1 MADPSKKTE
10 VDTTKATD
18 AEKKDEVK
26 VEVEQIM
33 TIEDG
38 QSHSLPVFT
47 WRLINLEVLHNI
59 TVIGRAVS
67 TMEPRFT
74 TRVMRTLTATRKKLN
89 KEAMKNIL
97 NQAFPKGC
105 KFGYSALKIV
115 AQLIYVA
122 KTGQSLIANP
132 IFDSL
137 PSSSTTTDDS
147 MQVDPTPAPTTTE
160 GEKDKDTK
168 ASSKKY
174 SAPTE
179 GENGDL
185 ILEGVA
191 YLRLLLILMNL
202 DAGKVE
208 EVSRITAFCVM
219 GLS

>member
-1 MADPSKKTE
+1 
-10 VDTTKATD
+10 
-18 AEKKDEVK
+18 
-26 VEVEQIM
+26 
-33 TIEDG
+33 
-38 QSHSLPVFT
+38 
-47 WRLINLEVLHNI
+47 
-59 TVIGRAVS
+59 
-67 TMEPRFT
+67 
-74 TRVMRTLTATRKKLN
+74 
-89 KEAMKNIL
+89 
-97 NQAFPKGC
+97 
-105 KFGYSALKIV
+105 
-115 AQLIYVA
+115 
-122 KTGQSLIANP
+122 
-132 IFDSL
+132 
-137 PSSSTTTDDS
+137 